1 MKKVTEIFKS
11 IGILLLYI
19 LLPSFLM
26 ALTGL
31 NVIPYVVLAIIYVFI
46 YKKEYLK
53 IKELNKKTILTGLV
67 CWLIGLALM
76 YITATIL
83 THFLSSGPQNQD
95 AVVENLTNNK
105 IQAIINLVLLIPFL
119 EETAFR
125 LNFKKTITNKYLYII
140 ITSLIFGFLH
150 VIGEK
155 GLNLLFIIPYSMPAI
170 AFAIAEVKTDNI
182 YSSMIF
188 HMLHNAITVIL
199 VLWG

>member
-1 MKKVTEIFKS
+1 MKKITEIFKS

-31 NVIPYVVLAIIYVFI
+31 NVIPYVVLAIIYVLI